1 MSAPLRVRLKPGRSK
16 PFWVGH
22 PWVFSGAIREVVG
35 EIGDLGGEAVVED
48 ERGNVLG
55 SGYYNPHGKIA
66 LRILQHRRST
76 DLAFTPRPPA
86 DVVKE
91 RIALAVGRRTSLGF
105 PSEDTDGFRLVNAEG
120 DGLPGLIIDL
130 WANVA
135 VVHLGSR
142 GMVTL
147 RDTIVDQVKALAG
160 VDAVVV
166 ATTEDASK
174 LEAIP
179 VERELAHGTL
189 DGPITIQE
197 RGVRYGVDVLGGQ
210 KTGFYAD
217 QRENRVRF
225 ATLCEGESVLDLFS
239 YVGGFGLH
247 AAKAGAKSVMSID
260 SSTSATQSAAANAHL
275 NGLGDVIQVQCGD
288 AMTWLKESRALGRS
302 WSRIVV
308 DPPKFARG
316 RKHAAEAIKKYAR
329 LNTLA
334 MSVLEPGG
342 LMLTCSCSQHVSD
355 ADFLRMLTDA
365 GHRGRHSVHIHEV
378 WTQGADHPFSA
389 VAPEGRYLTAVLLS
403 KGA

>member
-1 MSAPLRVRLKPGRSK
+1 MSAPLRVLLKPGRSK

-22 PWVFSGAIREVVG
+22 PWVFSGAIREVIGDV
-35 EIGDLGGEAVVED
+35 GDLGGEAVVED

-55 SGYYNPHGKIA
+55 AGYYNPHARIS

-86 DVVKE
+86 DVVRE
-91 RIALAVGRRTSLGF
+91 RIALAASRRQALGF
-105 PSEDTDGFRLVNAEG
+105 PAPDTTGYRLVNSEG
-120 DGLPGLIIDL
+120 DSLPGLIVDR
-130 WANVA
+130 WGAVA

-142 GMVTL
+142 GMVSL
-147 RDTIVDQVKALAG
+147 RDAIVAAVGRLEG
-160 VDAVVV
+160 IEAVVV
-166 ATTEDASK
+166 TTSEDASK

-179 VERELAHGTL
+179 VERELAQGTIE
-189 DGPITIQE
+189 GPVTILE
-197 RGVRYGVDVLGGQ
+197 RGVEYAVDVLEGQ

-225 ATLCEGESVLDLFS
+225 AAHCAGESVLDLYS

-247 AAKAGAKSVMSID
+247 AARAGASSVISVD
-260 SSTSATQSAAANAHL
+260 SSTSATKSAAANAAR
-275 NGLGDVIQVQCGD
+275 NGVSEIMEVHCAD
-288 AMTWLKESRALGRS
+288 AMNWLKESRAMGRS
-302 WSRIVV
+302 WSRIVC

-316 RKHAAEAIKKYAR
+316 RKHVKDAIKKYAR

-334 MSVLEPGG
+334 LSVLEPGG

-355 ADFLRMLTDA
+355 DDFLRMLTDA
-365 GHRGRHSVHIHEV
+365 GHRGRHSVSVHEV

-389 VAPEGRYLTAVLLS
+389 VAPEGRYLTAVLVS
-403 KGA
+403 RGA